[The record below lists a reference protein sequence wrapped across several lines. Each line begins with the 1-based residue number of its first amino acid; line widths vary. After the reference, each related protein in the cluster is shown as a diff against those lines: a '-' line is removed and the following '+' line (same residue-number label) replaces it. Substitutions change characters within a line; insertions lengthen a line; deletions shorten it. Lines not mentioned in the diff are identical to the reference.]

1 MSGWTLRSVTES
13 AWLLERDGVR
23 HSMVVFNGESYKVIG
38 PLERKLYASLD
49 ELDAELGGGI
59 KMENRE
65 GDGEAGD
72 EIGQVDG
79 YPIKHAS
86 AFDIE
91 LGDMVTYGKAPK
103 SKVRFAAG
111 YYAISFEHGWTAS
124 YCPRLDTLQNHG
136 YIGPFRSKLEMQNA
150 ISAKKREINI

>member
-1 MSGWTLRSVTES
+1 MSAWTLRAVTES

-38 PLERKLYASLD
+38 PLEKKVFASLD
-49 ELDAELGGGI
+49 DLDSMLGGGI
-59 KMENRE
+59 KMENRDAD
-65 GDGEAGD
+65 GDAGD

-91 LGDMVTYGKAPK
+91 LGEIVTYAKAHK

-111 YYAISFEHGWTAS
+111 YYAIDFDHGWTAS
-124 YCPRLDTLQNHG
+124 YCPRLDTLHNHG

-150 ISAKKREINI
+150 ISAKKREISI